1 MLKDFLSKQ
10 KDSVLWSLLADIG
23 GVMESRTKPTQTDVI
38 WTTLATE
45 VTNEIDKRL
54 ANDYDN
60 GDCEEIE
67 NETSI

>member
-1 MLKDFLSKQ
+1 MLKDFFSKQ

-23 GVMESRTKPTQTDVI
+23 GVMESKTQPTQTDCFWI
-38 WTTLATE
+38 TLATE

-60 GDCEEIE
+60 GNCEEVQE
-67 NETSI
+67 